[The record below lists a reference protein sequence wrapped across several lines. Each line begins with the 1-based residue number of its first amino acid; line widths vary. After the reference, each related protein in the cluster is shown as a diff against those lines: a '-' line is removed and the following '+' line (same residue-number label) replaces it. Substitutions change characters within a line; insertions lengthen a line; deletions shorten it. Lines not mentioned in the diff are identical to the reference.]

1 MRKILYFSMMFLLI
15 LGLSSCK
22 EAIEDPESITASV
35 VSEIIAG
42 ESITIHVVL
51 PISVSDAAEI
61 NEIILSIASQTY
73 EKHFD
78 RIGTDRYQLTVTIYE
93 SDAAYTAQTSLGQQI
108 FIINDNL
115 EHPGLSIV
123 AE

>member
-108 FIINDNL
+108 GRA
-115 EHPGLSIV
+115 HV
-123 AE
+123 